1 MSGISIQINIGVKCK
16 QQLFTRFLFPRR
28 CAWITANPGAPR
40 RNILSPPWI
49 TLLDEKEKI
58 DDFEVFYFVQ
68 QNFFS
73 LYEALFITQVTPS
86 RAVLGKFFLGRPF
99 FYLYCD
105 KHSEFFELCFR
116 TFQAPYHRIGHLS
129 KNQNYKS
136 YLKNIHD
143 EL

>member
-86 RAVLGKFFLGRPF
+86 RAVLGKIFFEEAIF
-99 FYLYCD
+99 SLYCENIVNF
-105 KHSEFFELCFR
+105 SNGVSSRFR
-116 TFQAPYHRIGHLS
+116 LHVPSNRPSLKKS
-129 KNQNYKS
+129 K
-136 YLKNIHD
+136 L
-143 EL
+143 